1 MDVLIFCI
9 VASERHKGNYNRGLT
24 MIVKNI
30 VCSNNVLTIE
40 KKGKGD
46 LIFFLPE
53 YQDHSFPSGRFDQLG
68 QKGSKDLY
76 VFKYQRCI
84 HTATGKNVC
93 LRFKLNQIWQQRP
106 SEASAQALVSFI
118 SSTGALDVC
127 IYFFF

>member
-46 LIFFLPE
+46 LIFF
-53 YQDHSFPSGRFDQLG
+53 YQNTRIIHSFQVDLISLDKKDQ
-68 QKGSKDLY
+68 KICMCSN
-76 VFKYQRCI
+76 
-84 HTATGKNVC
+84 T
-93 LRFKLNQIWQQRP
+93 
-106 SEASAQALVSFI
+106 SAVYTLPQERMCA
-118 SSTGALDVC
+118 
-127 IYFFF
+127 